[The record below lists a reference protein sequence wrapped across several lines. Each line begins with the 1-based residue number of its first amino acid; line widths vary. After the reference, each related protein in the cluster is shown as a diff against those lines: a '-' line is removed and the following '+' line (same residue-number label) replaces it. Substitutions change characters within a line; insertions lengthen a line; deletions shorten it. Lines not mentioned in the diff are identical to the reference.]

1 MQADKQVL
9 VNVGSIPTLGFYM
22 DKKVA
27 LFCMKS
33 STDLLYSEMCEVYGW
48 VGCDHCN
55 EEAINLAVKSLDK
68 HIQLEKLLEGI
79 KDFNNNTPME
89 NIKLLKEIQ

>member
-1 MQADKQVL
+1 
-9 VNVGSIPTLGFYM
+9 
-22 DKKVA
+22 
-27 LFCMKS
+27 MKS
-33 STDLLYSEMCEVYGW
+33 STDSLYSEMCEECEVYGQ

-89 NIKLLKEIQ
+89 NIKLLKEI